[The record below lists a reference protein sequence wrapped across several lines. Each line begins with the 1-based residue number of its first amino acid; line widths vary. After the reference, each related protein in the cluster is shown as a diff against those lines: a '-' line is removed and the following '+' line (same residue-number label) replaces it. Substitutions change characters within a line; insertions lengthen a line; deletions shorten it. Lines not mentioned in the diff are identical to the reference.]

1 VTLYAGGVKFYVTP
15 MVGARV
21 GVRWTPTYIKSNTTG
36 IWCDPFYGCWPIGQ
50 HHNVN
55 QFETAGG
62 VVIKFH

>member
-1 VTLYAGGVKFYVTP
+1 MRSAAEAAEFFTRLRSILVWLGVSDGNMGTS
-15 MVGARV
+15 
-21 GVRWTPTYIKSNTTG
+21 TDG

-62 VVIKFH
+62 VVFKF